1 MTKRPRLSFWQIWNM
16 SFGFLGIQ
24 FGFALQNANVS
35 RIFETLGADID
46 AIPILWIAAPVTG
59 LIIQPIIGHMSDN
72 TWGRFGR
79 RRPFFLIGAVLASI
93 ALVVMPNSPFLWVA
107 AGMLWILDASI
118 NVSMEPF
125 RAFVGD
131 MLPSEQRTKGFA
143 MQSFFIGTGAVVASL
158 LPYILTEW
166 FGVANTAPE
175 GHIPPSVKWSFYLGA
190 AVFFLA
196 VLWTVIR
203 TKEYSP
209 DELKSFEEA
218 EQAEVKEKTGEESII
233 KHVDHTSKYFLNHSF
248 LWLLIGFISS
258 FGVWYFNLDQKLY
271 VLTGGVI
278 AFGVVQLIAALLKRA
293 GDNEGGLVVV
303 MNDLFNMPK
312 TMAQLAIVQFFSW
325 FALFAMWIYTTAG
338 VTSHIYDMKIT
349 SGELNQ
355 LKIEQV
361 RMVSLKDSIETDF
374 KFDVFDEEL
383 IKIENQFNKGKT
395 EVAVP
400 VRLLNLFLKEGKE
413 PGDSKEQS
421 YDNLYNIDEGLF
433 ARFQVILKEYN
444 TGANWV
450 GVMFGAYN
458 LFAAIVAF
466 LLVYIAKLTS
476 RKITHSISLIVGGI
490 GLISIYFASSPAM
503 LLVSM
508 LGVGLAWASILSM
521 PYAILAGSLP
531 SNKMGTYMG
540 IFNFFIVI
548 PQILAASILG
558 FFVGTIFGGQAIY
571 SLILGGASMIFA
583 AFMVLFVTDR
593 DDVAAHK

>member
-24 FGFALQNANVS
+24 FGYALQNANVS
-35 RIFETLGADID
+35 RIFETLGANID

-59 LIIQPIIGHMSDN
+59 LIVQPIIGHMSDN
-72 TWGRFGR
+72 TWGRLGR
-79 RRPFFLIGAVLASI
+79 RRPFFLVGAILASI
-93 ALVVMPNSPFLWVA
+93 ALIIMPNSPLLWVA

-143 MQSFFIGTGAVVASL
+143 MQSFFIGIGAVVASA

-166 FGVANTAPE
+166 VGVANTAPE

-190 AVFFLA
+190 IAFFGAVI
-196 VLWTVIR
+196 WTIIR

-209 DELKSFEEA
+209 QELKAFEEA
-218 EQAEVKEKTGEESII
+218 EQAEVKEKTGSEAIVQHFEHPGS
-233 KHVDHTSKYFLNHSF
+233 YFLKHSF
-248 LWLLIGFISS
+248 IWLLFGIILSLGVKFFKLDPKLFIVTV
-258 FGVWYFNLDQKLY
+258 GIV
-271 VLTGGVI
+271 
-278 AFGVVQLIAALLKRA
+278 AFGIIQLIVGLLKKA
-293 GDNEGGLVVV
+293 NKHQGGLAVVI
-303 MNDLFNMPK
+303 NDLFNMPK
-312 TMAQLAIVQFFSW
+312 TMGQLAVVQFFSW

-338 VTSHIYDMKIT
+338 VTSHIYDMKI
-349 SGELNQ
+349 SQGEFNQ
-355 LKIEQV
+355 LKIEQQ
-361 RMVSLKDSIETDF
+361 RLLTQKDSVETDF
-374 KFDVFDEEL
+374 RFEVFDSEL
-383 IKIENQFNKGKT
+383 QKIQSHFDKGKS

-400 VRLLNLFLKEGKE
+400 VRMLNLFLKE
-413 PGDSKEQS
+413 SQS
-421 YDNLYNIDEGLF
+421 NEENKGGLYDNVYQIDEGLF
-433 ARFQVILKEYN
+433 ERFIVILKEYN

-450 GVMFGAYN
+450 GICFATYN
-458 LFAAIVAF
+458 GFAAVVAF
-466 LLVYIAKLTS
+466 LLVILAKYTS
-476 RKITHSISLIVGGI
+476 RKITHAISLVAGGV
-490 GLISIYFASSPAM
+490 GLISIFFVSNPNM
-503 LLVSM
+503 ILVSM

-521 PYAILAGSLP
+521 PYAILAGALP

-558 FFVGTIFGGQAIY
+558 FFVGTVFGGQAIY
-571 SLILGGASMIFA
+571 SLILGGASMFIA

-593 DDVAAHK
+593 DDVVAHT

>member
-24 FGFALQNANVS
+24 FGYALQNANVS
-35 RIFETLGADID
+35 RIFETLGANID

-72 TWGRFGR
+72 TWGRLGR
-79 RRPFFLIGAVLASI
+79 RRPFFLVGAILASA
-93 ALVVMPNSPFLWVA
+93 ALIFMPNSPVLWVA

-143 MQSFFIGTGAVVASL
+143 MQSFFIGTGAVIASA

-166 FGVANTAPE
+166 VGVANTAPE
-175 GHIPPSVKWSFYLGA
+175 GQIPPSVKWSFYLGA
-190 AVFFLA
+190 IAFFGAVIL
-196 VLWTVIR
+196 TIIK

-209 DELKSFEEA
+209 EELKAFEEA
-218 EQAEVKEKTGEESII
+218 EQAEVKQITGLESIVQHQEI
-233 KHVDHTSKYFLNHSF
+233 SGKFFLKQSFIWIALGVVLSLGVLYFT
-248 LWLLIGFISS
+248 
-258 FGVWYFNLDQKLY
+258 LDPKLY
-271 VLTGGVI
+271 IVTIGIV
-278 AFGVVQLIAALLKRA
+278 AFGLIQLLVGLLKNA
-293 GDNEGGLVVV
+293 GKNEGGLVVV
-303 MNDLFNMPK
+303 INDLFNMPK
-312 TMAQLAIVQFFSW
+312 TMAQLAVVQFFSW

-338 VTSHIYDMKIT
+338 VTSHIYDMKI
-349 SGELNQ
+349 SQGELNQ
-355 LKIEQV
+355 LKMEQQ
-361 RMVSLKDSIETDF
+361 RLLAQSDSVETGF
-374 KFDVFDEEL
+374 RFTVLDEE
-383 IKIENQFNKGKT
+383 IQKIEKHFAKGKA

-400 VRLLNLFLKEGKE
+400 LRLVNLFLREGGESETTKEIHY
-413 PGDSKEQS
+413 QNA
-421 YDNLYNIDEGLF
+421 YQIDESLF
-433 ARFQVILKEYN
+433 NRFKVIVKEYN

-450 GVMFGAYN
+450 GICFATYN
-458 LFAAIVAF
+458 GFAAVMAF
-466 LLVYIAKLTS
+466 LLVIIAKYTS
-476 RKITHSISLIVGGI
+476 RKITHAISLVAGGI
-490 GLISIYFASSPAM
+490 GLISIFFVTNPTM

-558 FFVGTIFGGQAIY
+558 FFVGTVFGGEAIY

-583 AFMVLFVTDR
+583 ALMVFFVTDR
-593 DDVAAHK
+593 DDVVAHK